1 MVSFNQVDSNGNGTF
16 LFNLNINR
24 SQPIVN
30 DVVFDEVPDG
40 SEIVSTVRDVLLD
53 ESVGLVSAPASVVG
67 PFTPTT
73 QPRELC
79 VCVCVRACLCVC
91 VCVCVCVCGGC
102 VLCVVLSCLLLI
114 KYTRS

>member
-1 MVSFNQVDSNGNGTF
+1 MVSFTQVDSNGNGTF

-24 SQPIVN
+24 SQPILN

-53 ESVGLVSAPASVVG
+53 GSVGLVSAPASVVG
-67 PFTPTT
+67 PFTPTPTT

-79 VCVCVRACLCVC
+79 VGEHESARVCVRVRA
-91 VCVCVCVCGGC
+91 
-102 VLCVVLSCLLLI
+102 
-114 KYTRS
+114 R